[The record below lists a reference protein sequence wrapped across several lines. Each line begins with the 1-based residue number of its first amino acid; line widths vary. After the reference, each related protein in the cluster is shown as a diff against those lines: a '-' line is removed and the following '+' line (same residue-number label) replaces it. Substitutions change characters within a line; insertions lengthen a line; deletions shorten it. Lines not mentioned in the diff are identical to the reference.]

1 VRERLPSAA
10 IGADVIA
17 GFPGETEEDHRET
30 LAFIERV
37 PLTYLHVF
45 SFSARPGT
53 PAAELAYQV
62 SRDVIDRRAAELRAL
77 GEKKKAG
84 FLASQVGAEVRAL
97 TLKRAGTDAMGPWT
111 RALTSNYLNVR
122 VAGAFPANQF
132 LNVRVAGVRKDELV
146 GSVASVDKP
155 AAEKR
160 KDVLLQGPVLPEES
174 AVCFGL

>member
-1 VRERLPSAA
+1 
-10 IGADVIA
+10 
-17 GFPGETEEDHRET
+17 
-30 LAFIERV
+30 
-37 PLTYLHVF
+37 
-45 SFSARPGT
+45 
-53 PAAELAYQV
+53 
-62 SRDVIDRRAAELRAL
+62 
-77 GEKKKAG
+77 
-84 FLASQVGAEVRAL
+84 
-97 TLKRAGTDAMGPWT
+97 
-111 RALTSNYLNVR
+111 LNVR